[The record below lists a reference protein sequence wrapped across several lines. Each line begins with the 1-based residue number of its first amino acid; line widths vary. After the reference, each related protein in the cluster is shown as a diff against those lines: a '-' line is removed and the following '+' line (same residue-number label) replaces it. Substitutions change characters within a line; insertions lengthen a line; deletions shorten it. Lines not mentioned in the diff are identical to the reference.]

1 MVDENTVT
9 IEDVEAADAAGE
21 IVDTPHLDVI
31 TENAES
37 AIEAGSGLFETIGD
51 IIRGLFD
58 LI

>member
-21 IVDTPHLDVI
+21 IVDTPHLDAI

-37 AIEAGSGLFETIGD
+37 AVEAGSSFFETIGD